1 MTLSTILKISS
12 LTAAIILFGCQ
23 PIETHNAD
31 SGNHEHAATTANKTE
46 LKPADSFYQTPKNH
60 NQFYELLKTNNC
72 FPFNVSG
79 NDEGISTETTTQGRG
94 NVVRYNVSH
103 LKLVTYD
110 ENGLIDTSLHH
121 VEKKTNDYQAGDI
134 LVSNIP
140 IIYICTRSKRNI
152 VTNYLY
158 VDFYIGKEQ
167 LKGIYSDA
175 KIDEMK
181 HYPKQTF
188 KFS

>member
-1 MTLSTILKISS
+1 MALSTIPKISA
-12 LTAAIILFGCQ
+12 LAATIIVCGCQ

-31 SGNHEHAATTANKTE
+31 SGNQENTATTANKTE
-46 LKPADSFYQTPKNH
+46 SKSVNSFYQTPKNH
-60 NQFYELLKTNNC
+60 NEFHTLLKANNC

-79 NDEGISTETTTQGRG
+79 NDEGISTETSTQGRG
-94 NVVRYNVSH
+94 NIVRYDVSH
-103 LKLVTYD
+103 LKLATYD
-110 ENGLIDTSLHH
+110 ENGLIDTGLYYAD
-121 VEKKTNDYQAGDI
+121 KKTNDYQAGDI

-140 IIYICTRSKRNI
+140 ILYICTRSKRNI